1 MIRDETLS
9 GRAPFHL
16 GSEIRKTESHRMI
29 RQTSLALATGLFMA
43 GITAASAAPA
53 QPANM
58 SGNMAPAP
66 SDVLNLT
73 IKQQNTAWNDLQS
86 RSTEQKAPSR
96 FHGSVG
102 AIVPSPVK
110 LKPVPT
116 KAATDVPSLKGYD
129 FAMIQGKLLIVNPT
143 DNKVAMVMS
152 DVTGT

>member
-1 MIRDETLS
+1 
-9 GRAPFHL
+9 
-16 GSEIRKTESHRMI
+16 MI
-29 RQTSLALATGLFMA
+29 RQTSLALATGLLMT

-53 QPANM
+53 LLANI
-58 SGNMAPAP
+58 SGNMSPAP

-73 IKQQNTAWNDLQS
+73 IKQRNTAWTDLQS
-86 RSTEQKAPSR
+86 RATEQNAPSG

-116 KAATDVPSLKGYD
+116 RAASDVPSLKGYD
-129 FAMIQGKLLIVNPT
+129 FAMIKGKLLIVNPT
-143 DNKVAMVMS
+143 DNKVAIVMS